1 MNGHLDEQLS
11 AYLDGDLAGEDLVRT
26 EAHLA
31 ACETCRS
38 ELESLRRLV
47 RRARALDDR
56 PPETD
61 LWAGI
66 AARIGSPS
74 TVDVVPLEPRRRRF
88 AFTIPQLAA
97 AALALMAVSVAAGVM
112 LSRQPAG
119 SLPLAV
125 DTASQAAPRLAFQP
139 GDLAV
144 MSYDSAITGLQRLL
158 AERRGQLDTA
168 TVRVVEQSLA
178 VIDQAIAQAR
188 AALAKAPNDRYLNGH
203 LQRALDRKL
212 HLLRQAA
219 TLPTYTS

>member
-31 ACETCRS
+31 ACQTCRA
-38 ELESLRRLV
+38 ELESLRRVV

-56 PPETD
+56 PPEKD

-88 AFTIPQLAA
+88 AFTVPQLAA

-112 LSRQPAG
+112 LSRESAGYQPV
-119 SLPLAV
+119 AV
-125 DTASQAAPRLAFQP
+125 DTAPVAPRLAANP
-139 GDLAV
+139 GDVAV
-144 MSYDSAITGLQRLL
+144 MSYDSAITGLQVLL

-188 AALAKAPNDRYLNGH
+188 AALARAPNDRYLNGH